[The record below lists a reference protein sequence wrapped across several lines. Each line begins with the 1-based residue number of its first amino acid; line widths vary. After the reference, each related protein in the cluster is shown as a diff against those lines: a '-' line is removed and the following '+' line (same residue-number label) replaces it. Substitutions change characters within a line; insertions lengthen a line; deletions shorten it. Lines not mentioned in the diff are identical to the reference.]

1 MRVSAAGSVRFRAC
15 GNSPATA
22 SDGGA
27 RCIRRIMVS
36 SIRLP
41 AENRAAELAASFPY
55 HRTEPQPQPESLRA
69 CAEKPAGK
77 GAPAIRLLME
87 GGVHV
92 VARDIVQKPLVHFL

>member
-1 MRVSAAGSVRFRAC
+1 
-15 GNSPATA
+15 
-22 SDGGA
+22 
-27 RCIRRIMVS
+27 MVS

-92 VARDIVQKPLVHFL
+92 VARDIVQKPLVHFLHFTVSAEAVPKFLNSHGIVGVSPPDRHGGRR